1 MMMDDGEWWL
11 IPLIWFNGHFIGL
24 YGILLTIINT
34 HIMRDLMVN
43 WWYVQFDLLIEDVWG
58 CGCVFVFPSVGMCY
72 LFLLVQVLVH
82 TCDVIHLSLSYLS
95 LWGGNKT
102 SFILVTSPFHGP
114 KFVFVQTFSS
124 FWGLTCIYHHIYIY
138 IKYTYTHICIY
149 IYVYTHTYTCACACV
164 PLCSHSYSINIPQY
178 PHFTPYVSHI
188 IS

>member
-34 HIMRDLMVN
+34 HIIRDLMVN
-43 WWYVQFDLLIEDVWG
+43 WWYVQFDLLIEDIWG

-138 IKYTYTHICIY
+138 LNIHTHIYVY

-178 PHFTPYVSHI
+178 PHLPHMFPI
-188 IS
+188 